1 MRRYVAPAGG
11 EPSTPCAP
19 TVATCG
25 DTPYAHPLS
34 TCYKRTSSLHRHDMR
49 ATRCTTPRSFTDHLS
64 ALHAASDV
72 DGVRAAL
79 VPLCRA
85 LRQRYFSYRGHFPLP
100 GDGVALPRLG
110 NLPRAW
116 EAQYERRRYAA
127 IDPVLALAARQLT
140 PVEWTPALYVS
151 PQARELL
158 REQRAAGLRAGITYP
173 VFTPSG
179 ASGTLSLSSPHAP
192 ARRLRASGPHA
203 WVLHA
208 GAMLAMHVH
217 EAVWRIVQRDALRAH
232 APVLT
237 PRERECL
244 QWVARGKTSWEIGR
258 ILTISEH
265 GVVFHLRSVMRKF
278 NVSSRHR
285 AARLASDYGLLDD
298 GPATVSSHDPGR
310 SSPPSPSSP
319 SSPSSSS
326 SQHSRSSPCAP
337 SAAPPEAPSM
347 QVQAPAPPLSLVTFG
362 WPDPRASCTAS
373 T

>member
-1 MRRYVAPAGG
+1 
-11 EPSTPCAP
+11 
-19 TVATCG
+19 
-25 DTPYAHPLS
+25 
-34 TCYKRTSSLHRHDMR
+34 MR
-49 ATRCTTPRSFTDHLS
+49 ATRCPTPRSFTDHLS
-64 ALHAASDV
+64 TLHAASDV

-85 LRQRYFSYRGHFPLP
+85 LRQRYFCYRGHFPLP
-100 GDGVALPRLG
+100 GDGVAVPRLG

-116 EAQYERRRYAA
+116 EARYEQRRYGV

-140 PVEWTPALYVS
+140 PVEWTPALYAS
-151 PQARELL
+151 PEARELL

-173 VFTPSG
+173 VFAPSG
-179 ASGTLSLSSPHAP
+179 ASGTLSLSSSHAS
-192 ARRLRASGPHA
+192 ARRLRANGTHA

-208 GAMLAMHVH
+208 GAVLAMHVH
-217 EAVWRIVQRDALRAH
+217 EAVWRIVQRDASGAH

-285 AARLASDYGLLDD
+285 AAKLASDYGLLDD
-298 GPATVSSHDPGR
+298 GPAIA
-310 SSPPSPSSP
+310 
-319 SSPSSSS
+319 S
-326 SQHSRSSPCAP
+326 SQAQVSTPSCSPTVASLEP
-337 SAAPPEAPSM
+337 ASLPTQAPP
-347 QVQAPAPPLSLVTFG
+347 PPLSLVTFG

-373 T
+373 R

>member
-19 TVATCG
+19 NVATCG

-34 TCYKRTSSLHRHDMR
+34 ACYKRTSSLHRHAMR

-110 NLPRAW
+110 NLPRTW

-192 ARRLRASGPHA
+192 ARRLRASGPTPGCCMRVPC
-203 WVLHA
+203 WPCTCTKLS
-208 GAMLAMHVH
+208 GAS
-217 EAVWRIVQRDALRAH
+217 
-232 APVLT
+232 
-237 PRERECL
+237 C
-244 QWVARGKTSWEIGR
+244 
-258 ILTISEH
+258 
-265 GVVFHLRSVMRKF
+265 
-278 NVSSRHR
+278 N
-285 AARLASDYGLLDD
+285 
-298 GPATVSSHDPGR
+298 AT
-310 SSPPSPSSP
+310 
-319 SSPSSSS
+319 
-326 SQHSRSSPCAP
+326 PCAR
-337 SAAPPEAPSM
+337 M
-347 QVQAPAPPLSLVTFG
+347 HRF
-362 WPDPRASCTAS
+362 
-373 T
+373 